1 MKKRNVYCLYL
12 VFLILSVSILS
23 ISINATVTD
32 DLNQTNVTDNSSLN
46 FTILPDTPLNVTINN
61 STNDT
66 IITNVTMGTN
76 DTIDTNVTT
85 NDTNITLPPLINQ
98 TINQTNSSLN
108 LTDINNQL
116 NNTLNN
122 LTTILENI
130 TTPADSTSTYN
141 STLDKATCYSIDNYD
156 VYNITINGTV
166 IEREINLSIVM
177 CVNETTIYCNSET
190 PTNMY
195 YINLT
200 DANCGGNGCQ
210 GKNVQKIDNYYDI
223 SNFNASA
230 PNVFV
235 CWAKKKQDGYTM
247 WTYKTINLY
256 PDPNNFYIFDF
267 SNSTFLENNYNVTN
281 TTVNNITTQVTN
293 NITNNI
299 TTNMT
304 LIYNI
309 TNNIDGGNI
318 TQNLTD
324 IEDRL
329 TVLEKWRV
337 DVENTL
343 GYIINMLNVINRI
356 LQDKLVTYDFS
367 GSTFKSD
374 NYNVTQSEV
383 NNVTTNITN
392 NIVNNITSEIDKV
405 YNITNNVTV
414 TEVPDNATITDVQNR
429 LTLLE
434 QWKVDAMNLI
444 NYLTNALDEIM
455 HKLGI

>member
-12 VFLILSVSILS
+12 IFLILSISILS

-32 DLNQTNVTDNSSLN
+32 DLNQTNQTTDGSNSSLN
-46 FTILPDTPLNVTINN
+46 FTILPDTPMINDTN
-61 STNDT
+61 ATMDTNDT
-66 IITNVTMGTN
+66 S
-76 DTIDTNVTT
+76 DTNVTT
-85 NDTNITLPPLINQ
+85 NLTDITLPPLINE
-98 TINQTNSSLN
+98 TTNQTNSSLN

-122 LTTILENI
+122 LTNILGNL

-141 STLDKATCYSIDNYD
+141 STSDNATCYSMDNYD

-177 CVNETTIYCNSET
+177 CVNQTTIYCNSET
-190 PTNMY
+190 PTNIY

-200 DANCGGNGCQ
+200 DAPCGGNGCQ
-210 GKNVQKIDNYYDI
+210 GSNVKKIDNYYDI

-235 CWAKKKQDGYTM
+235 CWAKKKQDSYTM

-256 PDPNNFYIFDF
+256 PDPNSFYIFDF

-281 TTVNNITTQVTN
+281 TTIYNITNQETN

-324 IEDRL
+324 IENRL
-329 TVLEKWRV
+329 TALEQWRA
-337 DVENTL
+337 DVETTL
-343 GYIINMLNVINRI
+343 NYIVQTLDTINKV
-356 LQDKLVTYDFS
+356 LQNKMFTYNFS
-367 GSTFKSD
+367 GSHFQAD
-374 NYNVTQSEV
+374 NYNVTNAVV
-383 NNVTTNITN
+383 NNITTNITN

-405 YNITNNVTV
+405 YNITNNVTI
-414 TEVPDNATITDVQNR
+414 TEVPDNATITDVKNR

-444 NYLTNALDEIM
+444 NYLTNSLDEIM